1 MQVQRKFHQKAMAAI
16 LMLVPLT
23 FFFLPSNTIG
33 STGFPTKKNE
43 KLIKLFHTIIKT
55 VVGAV

>member
-1 MQVQRKFHQKAMAAI
+1 
-16 LMLVPLT
+16 MLVPLT